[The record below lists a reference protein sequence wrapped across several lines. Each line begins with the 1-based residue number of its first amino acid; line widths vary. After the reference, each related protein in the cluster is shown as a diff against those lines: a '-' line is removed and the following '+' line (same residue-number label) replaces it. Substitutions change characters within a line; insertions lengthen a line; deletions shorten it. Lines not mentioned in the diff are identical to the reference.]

1 MTHAELQVSA
11 DMLLY
16 PYQLRQEL
24 LSAQDRHTAAC
35 RLGFDDQQISVI
47 RRNVQKLAR
56 QCEDLQFL
64 MQEEIYAIVRTISE
78 LSAEIQQIFMFLQHT
93 EQFAQIELLEKV
105 LEELNA
111 YNQEMQQRL
120 VYIHTLSDATI
131 SAVGVEATIVV
142 EGMAVQEQNEWEALM
157 GAFDVQRDVAAAD
170 DDELSVLTSEDLS
183 TLVTDAHPP
192 TLYSAN
198 TLRRV

>member
-1 MTHAELQVSA
+1 MTHAELQVRA

-24 LSAQDRHTAAC
+24 LSAQDRHTTAC
-35 RLGFDDQQISVI
+35 RLGFDDQQIAVV

-64 MQEEIYAIVRTISE
+64 MQEEIYAIVRTIAE

-120 VYIHTLSDATI
+120 VYIHTLSDA
-131 SAVGVEATIVV
+131 AVAVEETVVV
-142 EGMAVQEQNEWEALM
+142 EGVAVQEQNQWEALM

-192 TLYSAN
+192 TLYSAD
-198 TLRRV
+198 TRRRV

>member
-1 MTHAELQVSA
+1 MHTELQVRA

-35 RLGFDDQQISVI
+35 RLGFDDQQIAVI

-64 MQEEIYAIVRTISE
+64 MQEEIYAIVRTIAE

-120 VYIHTLSDATI
+120 VYIHTLSDA
-131 SAVGVEATIVV
+131 AVAVEETVVV
-142 EGMAVQEQNEWEALM
+142 EGVAVQEQNQWEALM

-192 TLYSAN
+192 TLYSAD
-198 TLRRV
+198 TRRRV

>member
-1 MTHAELQVSA
+1 MTHAELQVRA

-35 RLGFDDQQISVI
+35 RLGFDDQQIAVV

-56 QCEDLQFL
+56 KCEDLQFL
-64 MQEEIYAIVRTISE
+64 MQDEIYAIVRTIAE

-120 VYIHTLSDATI
+120 VYIHTLSDA
-131 SAVGVEATIVV
+131 AVAVEETVVV
-142 EGMAVQEQNEWEALM
+142 EGVAVQEQNQWEALM

-192 TLYSAN
+192 TLYSAD
-198 TLRRV
+198 TRRRV